1 MADTTAASA
10 LASSLR
16 NVTTATSEAAYRSSR
31 PEHAVGKG
39 VNIVERNV
47 DGSSSSMQF
56 DASGQIIPT
65 GKAQKAESAT
75 ASAVDLFA

>member
-10 LASSLR
+10 LPSSLR

-31 PEHAVGKG
+31 PDHAVGKG
-39 VNIVERNV
+39 VTTVERTV